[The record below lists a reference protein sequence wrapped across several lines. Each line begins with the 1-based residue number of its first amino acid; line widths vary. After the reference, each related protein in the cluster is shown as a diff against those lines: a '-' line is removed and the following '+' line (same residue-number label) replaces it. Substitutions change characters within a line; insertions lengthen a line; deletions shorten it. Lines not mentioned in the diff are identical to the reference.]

1 MKSTVYIEIDTSILL
16 HSTDTTFHTLFYIIQ
31 QMNLETNEWEAS
43 KENKESLI
51 SSLSTTVP
59 TLDKHLSSLRERGIL
74 ERNKRGLYT
83 LNQQTLNI
91 DY

>member
-1 MKSTVYIEIDTSILL
+1 VYIEIDTSILL
-16 HSTDTTFHTLFYIIQ
+16 LSSDTTFHTLFYIIQ

-51 SSLSTTVP
+51 SSLSSTDS

-74 ERNKRGLYT
+74 ERNKRGLYS
-83 LNQQTLNI
+83 LNTQTLNM

>member
-1 MKSTVYIEIDTSILL
+1 MSSKVYIEIDTSIFLL
-16 HSTDTTFHTLFYIIQ
+16 STDKTLHTLFYIIQ
-31 QMNLETNEWEAS
+31 QINININEWEAS
-43 KENKESLI
+43 KENKKELTSL
-51 SSLSTTVP
+51 LSTTAS

-83 LNQQTLNI
+83 LNHESLNI